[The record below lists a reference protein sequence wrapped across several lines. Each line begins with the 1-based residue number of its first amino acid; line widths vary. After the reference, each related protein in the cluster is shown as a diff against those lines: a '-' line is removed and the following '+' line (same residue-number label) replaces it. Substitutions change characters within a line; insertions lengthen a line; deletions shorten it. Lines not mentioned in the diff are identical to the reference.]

1 MESLC
6 SDVCDGRR
14 WIYEFFMEVKVMLLL
29 YGMGLRVMQKGRRGK
44 FFLSFSF
51 PFFFVFSG
59 NEREMNFLLVH
70 MKIERGFV
78 IGKGCPLCSD
88 WRVRFFF
95 PCYTLSIHTRVK

>member
-29 YGMGLRVMQKGRRGK
+29 YGVGLRVMQKGRRGK

-51 PFFFVFSG
+51 PFFCVFWKRER
-59 NEREMNFLLVH
+59 NEF
-70 MKIERGFV
+70 F
-78 IGKGCPLCSD
+78 IGS
-88 WRVRFFF
+88 
-95 PCYTLSIHTRVK
+95 HEN